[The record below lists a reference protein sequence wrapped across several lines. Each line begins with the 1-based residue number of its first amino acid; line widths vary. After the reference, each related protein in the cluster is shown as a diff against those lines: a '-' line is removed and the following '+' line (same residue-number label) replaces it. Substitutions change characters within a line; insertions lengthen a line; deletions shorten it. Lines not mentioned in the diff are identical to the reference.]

1 MEKLKD
7 LKWIIL
13 IVLVIAVLVIVRVT
27 NSGGF
32 KGDAREAVATIASG
46 DFLVS
51 VNEYNQNKE
60 AFQVVTLVQS
70 ENSDP
75 FQFENSID
83 IQFEKLLEE
92 PAIQE
97 LKETQI
103 KILLVSTDNSQTSK
117 AFVILNQM
125 GFKNVFV
132 LSTGENPEVLKYKFQ
147 PGLVSNQKSVSE

>member
-13 IVLVIAVLVIVRVT
+13 IVLVIAVLVIVRT
-27 NSGGF
+27 TDSGGF
-32 KGDAREAVATIASG
+32 KGDTREAVATITSG
-46 DFLVS
+46 DFLIS

-60 AFQVVTLVQS
+60 VFQVVTFVQP
-70 ENSDP
+70 ENSAP
-75 FQFENSID
+75 VQFENSIN

-92 PAIQE
+92 PAIQK
-97 LKETQI
+97 LKEMQI
-103 KILLVSTDNSQTSK
+103 KILLVSKDNSQSSK

-132 LSTGENPEVLKYKFQ
+132 LSTGENPEVLKYQFQ
-147 PGLVSNQKSVSE
+147 PGIVSNQKSVSE

>member
-13 IVLVIAVLVIVRVT
+13 IVLVIAVFVIVRMT

-32 KGDAREAVATIASG
+32 KGDARETVATIAAG
-46 DFLVS
+46 DFLIS

-60 AFQVVTLVQS
+60 AFQVVTFEQP
-70 ENSDP
+70 ENPDTV
-75 FQFENSID
+75 QFENSIN

-92 PAIQE
+92 PAIQK

-103 KILLVSTDNSQTSK
+103 KILLVSKYNSQSSK

-132 LSTGENPEVLKYKFQ
+132 LSTRENPEVLKYQFQ
-147 PGLVSNQKSVSE
+147 PGLVSNQKSLSE